1 VIPVAEGPHNIGW
14 THHEVV
20 NPLLLAFVES
30 GLGALEEARVQ
41 GASA

>member
-1 VIPVAEGPHNIGW
+1 
-14 THHEVV
+14 VV
-20 NPLLLAFVES
+20 NPLLLAFVEN